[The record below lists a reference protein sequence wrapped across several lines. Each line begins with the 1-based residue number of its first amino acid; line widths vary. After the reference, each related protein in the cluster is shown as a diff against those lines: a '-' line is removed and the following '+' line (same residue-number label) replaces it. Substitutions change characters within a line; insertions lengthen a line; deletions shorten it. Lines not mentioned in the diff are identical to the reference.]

1 MNEIPVLLIVLIII
15 AVLLRLDFI
24 FYLVY
29 VGAGVYAIA
38 RWWTARNLPRLN
50 VQRNFI
56 SHVFLGQPVK
66 VSVAIHN
73 TSWWPIPWLRFDETL
88 SANLSAGAPV
98 RQVLA
103 LRPRETLS
111 VDYELSGMTRGYYD
125 LGPAMLHTG
134 DLFGFAEAQGQLRE
148 PDHLVVYP
156 RVVPLA
162 RVNLD
167 SRSPYGTVKS
177 QQRIFADPARVSG
190 KRDYRPGDALRDI
203 DWKSSARAA
212 TLQVKKYDPA
222 VSLTTMIFLNLNMPE
237 FTPQLSY
244 QASEWGIVVAASL
257 ANYLVG
263 QRQAV
268 GLASNGADQVTGK
281 QEWELPPRAGRA
293 HLMKLLEWLARVKI
307 AEDKMCFADWLPRAA
322 LDLAWGTNVIVINPA
337 GDETTC
343 HNLHGLVRAGL
354 NPVLIV
360 TEPHYQFGVVRERAR
375 RLGFSAHLVVTE
387 RDLARLG
394 Q

>member
-1 MNEIPVLLIVLIII
+1 MSEIPFLLIILILI

-38 RWWTARNLPRLN
+38 RWWTARNLPRLY
-50 VQRNFI
+50 VRRNFTG
-56 SHVFLGQPVK
+56 HVFLGQPVK
-66 VSVAIHN
+66 VNVAIQN

-103 LRPRETLS
+103 LRPHETLN

-134 DLFGFAEAQGQLRE
+134 DLFGFAEAQGRLDE

-156 RVVPLA
+156 RVIPLA

-167 SRSPYGTVKS
+167 CRSPYGTIKS
-177 QQRIFADPARVSG
+177 QQPIFADPARVSG

-222 VSLTTMIFLNLNMPE
+222 VSLTTVIFLNLNAPE
-237 FTPQLSY
+237 FTPQLRY
-244 QASEWGIVVAASL
+244 QAGEWGIVVAASL

-268 GLASNGADQVTGK
+268 GLASNGADQVSGTR
-281 QEWELPPRAGRA
+281 QWSIPPRPGRV
-293 HLMKLLEWLARVKI
+293 HLMKLLEWLARVKMT
-307 AEDKMCFADWLPRAA
+307 ENETPFGGWLPRAA
-322 LDLAWGTNVIVINPA
+322 LDLAWGTTVIIINPT
-337 GDETTC
+337 GDEATC
-343 HNLHGLVRAGL
+343 RTLHGLVRAGL
-354 NPVLIV
+354 NPVLVV
-360 TEPHYQFGVVRERAR
+360 TEPHYQFGIVRERAR
-375 RLGFSAHLVVTE
+375 RLGFSAHLIVTE